1 MKVPV
6 VMQFDS
12 SDCGVACASS
22 ICSYYK
28 KQISLSRLRAM
39 MGTDAYGTSISG
51 LTRALESIGFE
62 VAAVSTPKSS
72 IAEGDFTMPAI
83 ARQITEDGLAH
94 YVVLYEVSG
103 GKVTVMDPA
112 ESRPV
117 KCTLDEFLDKFDGTL
132 ILMSPTDKFYKI
144 RDDRRSRSI
153 SGKEII
159 KPHIFYFIVA
169 IALSVAIS
177 FFGIVMANFNRDL
190 LDELI
195 PSDDVETLLKAGA
208 IILLVTLVYLLFVAI
223 RGHIILIVSQKIEKY
238 VSFGYFRHIFHLPIS
253 FFSTRKTGDVI
264 TRFQDSAVI
273 KNILTSTTIAA
284 IIDLSM
290 AIIVGSYLCS
300 VSHQLFFISVLM
312 VVLNAILIYLFREPY
327 RRINNRAMEQN
338 SRLNSKIIDY
348 LSAIETVKAS
358 SYESNAMDKVEAEF
372 VKVLALERKE
382 GILSNLQTTFS
393 TGLVQIGNLAIL
405 VVGGLLVMDSW
416 ITIGTLIA
424 FVTLSTYFIEPIQDI
439 VELQLKIQ
447 EVKISMLRMSE
458 VYDAEAED
466 THIVPIEGF
475 DGTIRNVS
483 IEGVD
488 FAYGNRD
495 PVLHDI
501 NLDIKEGEKVA
512 LVGRSGCGKTTL
524 TKLLLKM
531 YLPKTGEISY
541 NGIGLSHLYA
551 ADVRKSIGYVPQNVQ
566 TFSGTLEENL
576 TLGLSVSREE
586 LDRVCQMTG
595 CDRFIKRLPAGYESY
610 LDDRGGGLSGGEKQR
625 LAIARAIMRKP
636 SFLILDEAT
645 ANMDYFT
652 EKLTTNLIFE
662 GLGDIPMLIVAHK
675 LSTIRRCDRIYV
687 MDEGHIVESG
697 THEELLAS
705 GGLYSEMWENQVGSN
720 R

>member
-1 MKVPV
+1 
-6 VMQFDS
+6 
-12 SDCGVACASS
+12 
-22 ICSYYK
+22 
-28 KQISLSRLRAM
+28 
-39 MGTDAYGTSISG
+39 
-51 LTRALESIGFE
+51 
-62 VAAVSTPKSS
+62 
-72 IAEGDFTMPAI
+72 
-83 ARQITEDGLAH
+83 
-94 YVVLYEVSG
+94 
-103 GKVTVMDPA
+103 
-112 ESRPV
+112 
-117 KCTLDEFLDKFDGTL
+117 
-132 ILMSPTDKFYKI
+132 
-144 RDDRRSRSI
+144 
-153 SGKEII
+153 
-159 KPHIFYFIVA
+159 
-169 IALSVAIS
+169 
-177 FFGIVMANFNRDL
+177 
-190 LDELI
+190 
-195 PSDDVETLLKAGA
+195 
-208 IILLVTLVYLLFVAI
+208 
-223 RGHIILIVSQKIEKY
+223 
-238 VSFGYFRHIFHLPIS
+238 
-253 FFSTRKTGDVI
+253 
-264 TRFQDSAVI
+264 
-273 KNILTSTTIAA
+273 
-284 IIDLSM
+284 
-290 AIIVGSYLCS
+290 
-300 VSHQLFFISVLM
+300 
-312 VVLNAILIYLFREPY
+312 
-327 RRINNRAMEQN
+327 
-338 SRLNSKIIDY
+338 
-348 LSAIETVKAS
+348 
-358 SYESNAMDKVEAEF
+358 
-372 VKVLALERKE
+372 
-382 GILSNLQTTFS
+382 
-393 TGLVQIGNLAIL
+393 
-405 VVGGLLVMDSW
+405 
-416 ITIGTLIA
+416 
-424 FVTLSTYFIEPIQDI
+424 
-439 VELQLKIQ
+439 
-447 EVKISMLRMSE
+447 MLRMSE

-475 DGTIRNVS
+475 DGIIRNVS